1 LFQADVLFDRARIL
15 AVMGSNKI
23 FCAEVSLYCAELLNK
38 WSASDPAYS
47 VRTDLSQKSS
57 MW

>member
-1 LFQADVLFDRARIL
+1 MQADVLFDRARIL

-47 VRTDLSQKSS
+47 VATYASEK
-57 MW
+57 